1 MHTHH
6 ESRKFVTFFE
16 PNESCDENGK
26 NISILVNTYYQ
37 ILPKYILELMEF
49 YIFFCF
55 VTFSN
60 GIVGTLSFEKSVS
73 ENLKTAC
80 CQ

>member
-1 MHTHH
+1 MHWASVVRDTHH

-37 ILPKYILELMEF
+37 ILKFGYSEKA
-49 YIFFCF
+49 
-55 VTFSN
+55 TK
-60 GIVGTLSFEKSVS
+60 FEKI
-73 ENLKTAC
+73 LKFDAA
-80 CQ
+80 Q